1 MSEQKESYEKE
12 LQRFTAEHEAER
24 EVNISSNTFPHSQ
37 VPIPSFPHSQV
48 SFRHSQVPI
57 PSFPHSQVPIPSF
70 PIPKYPFRLN
80 YPFRPS
86 PMFRCVCVCVV
97 VECAE

>member
-48 SFRHSQVPI
+48 PIPSFLHSQVPI
-57 PSFPHSQVPIPSF
+57 PSFPHVP
-70 PIPKYPFRLN
+70 
-80 YPFRPS
+80 
-86 PMFRCVCVCVV
+86 VCVCVV
-97 VECAE
+97 VVVECAE